1 MKYINKRLWFAG
13 MWTIFLLLWW
23 RVFSPPQQQEAKI
36 PNDWFYAQRAYPQG
50 EINHQAYREG
60 QRQVL
65 ALREAAA
72 IRESA
77 SWQPAGP
84 RNVGGRISD
93 LELSPTSFDTIY
105 AGTASGGI
113 FRSVD
118 AGNSWEPV
126 FDGALSLSIGDLAL
140 DPANPRIIYAGTG
153 EVNAGGGSQTYDG
166 TGLYRSSDAGESWAH
181 LGLEDTR
188 YISRV
193 VIDPKD
199 LQRIFV
205 GAMGKLFAGSA
216 ERGLYRSTDGGQSW
230 EQKLFISD
238 STGCIDVAIHP
249 HHPDTLYA
257 AMWERIRMPHRRS
270 YGGLTSGLYRSH
282 DGGENW
288 IELTNGIPNHS
299 PNIGRIGIAIAA
311 SNPAVL
317 YAIYA
322 DATGFFAGVYKSID
336 HGDSWTRTNDGALG
350 SVYSSF
356 GWWFGNIRIDPTNP
370 DVAYVLGLSIYK
382 TTNGGQSWFYS
393 SSGIHVDQHG
403 LYIHPQNP
411 AYLVAGNDG
420 GIYISQNGGSSYSKS
435 YHLPITQFYT
445 GEIDYQQPQRLYGG
459 TQDNG
464 TIRTLSGGLDDWQQI
479 YGGDGFYVRVDPED
493 HSYMYAE
500 SQYGGLGR
508 STNGGSSFT
517 SALSGISGADRKNWN
532 SPLELDPNTPQ
543 VLYFGTHRLYQST
556 NRAQSW
562 TAISGDLTAGPSP
575 GNLVFGTLTTIA
587 VAPADG
593 SVIYTGS
600 DDGTVSVT
608 LNGSDWSNISAGLP
622 QRWITRVTVDPQ
634 DAHSAYVTLSGY
646 RWDEYLPHIF
656 RTTDAGSSWEDISG
670 NLPEIPL
677 NDVIVDPA
685 DDSTLFVAG
694 DGGVFVTRN
703 LGAQWDY
710 LGSDL
715 PLVPVTDLTLHHP
728 TRTLL
733 AATYGRSM
741 FKYDLNQLTSLP
753 AQRDAELPGDFHLA
767 QNYPNPFNQST
778 VISYQLS
785 VAGEVNL
792 SVFNL
797 LGERVATLVSE
808 SQNAGNHRVSWDGRD
823 ERGNVLASGTYI
835 FRLKFGQR
843 SVAKRMVLIR

>member
-1 MKYINKRLWFAG
+1 MHYINNRLWFVG
-13 MWTIFLLLWW
+13 MVTIFLLLLW
-23 RVFSPPQQQEAKI
+23 RAFSPPQQQEAKI
-36 PNDWFYAQRAYPQG
+36 PNEWFFSQRAYPQG
-50 EINHQAYREG
+50 EINQQAYREG

-65 ALREAAA
+65 ALREATAPRERAA
-72 IRESA
+72 
-77 SWQPAGP
+77 WQPAGP

-93 LELSPTSFDTIY
+93 VELSPTSFDTIY

-113 FRSVD
+113 FRSID
-118 AGNSWEPV
+118 AGGSWEPV

-140 DPANPRIIYAGTG
+140 DPADPRIIYAGTG

-166 TGLYRSSDAGESWAH
+166 AGLYRSGDAGESWEH
-181 LGLEDTR
+181 LGLEDAR

-193 VIDPKD
+193 VVDPHNS
-199 LQRIFV
+199 QRIFV

-230 EQKLFISD
+230 EQQLFISD

-249 HHPDTLYA
+249 DHPDTLYA
-257 AMWERIRMPHRRS
+257 AMWERVRMPHRRS
-270 YGGLTSGLYRSH
+270 YGGLTSGLYRSF
-282 DGGENW
+282 DGGESW
-288 IELTNGIPNHS
+288 VELTNGIPNNS
-299 PNIGRIGIAIAA
+299 TNVGRIGIAIAA
-311 SNPAVL
+311 SNPAIL

-322 DATGFFAGVYKSID
+322 DTPGFFAGVYKSSD

-350 SVYSSF
+350 GVYSSF

-370 DVAYVLGLSIYK
+370 NVAYVLGLSIYK
-382 TTNGGQSWFYS
+382 TANGGQSWFYS

-403 LYIHPQNP
+403 LFIHPQNP
-411 AYLVAGNDG
+411 DYLVAGNDG
-420 GIYISQNGGSSYSKS
+420 GIYVSQNGGSSYLKS
-435 YHLPITQFYT
+435 YNLPITQFYT

-479 YGGDGFYVRVDPED
+479 YGGDGFYVRVDPQD
-493 HSYMYAE
+493 HSYLYAE

-517 SALSGISGADRKNWN
+517 SALNGISSADRKNWN
-532 SPLELDPNTPQ
+532 APLELDPHTPQ
-543 VLYFGTHRLYQST
+543 TLYFGTHRVYQST

-562 TAISGDLTAGPSP
+562 TAISGDLTNGPAP

-587 VAPADG
+587 VAPSDG
-593 SVIYTGS
+593 NVIYAGS

-608 LNGSDWSNISAGLP
+608 LNGSDWNTVSAGLP
-622 QRWITRVTVDPQ
+622 QRWITRVAVDPQ
-634 DAHSAYVTLSGY
+634 DAHTAYMTLSGY

-677 NDVIVDPA
+677 NDVIVDPGS
-685 DDSTLFVAG
+685 DSTLFVAG
-694 DGGVFVTRN
+694 DGGVFFTRD
-703 LGAQWDY
+703 LGGQWHY
-710 LGSDL
+710 LGSEL

-728 TRTLL
+728 TRTLV
-733 AATYGRSM
+733 AATFGRSM
-741 FKYDLNQLTSLP
+741 FKYDLNQLTALSV
-753 AQRDAELPGDFHLA
+753 REGELPEDFQLA

-785 VAGEVNL
+785 VAGEVEL

-808 SQNAGNHRVSWDGRD
+808 PQSAGNYRVSWDGRG
-823 ERGNVLASGTYI
+823 ERGGAVASGTYI
-835 FRLKFGQR
+835 YRLKFEQR